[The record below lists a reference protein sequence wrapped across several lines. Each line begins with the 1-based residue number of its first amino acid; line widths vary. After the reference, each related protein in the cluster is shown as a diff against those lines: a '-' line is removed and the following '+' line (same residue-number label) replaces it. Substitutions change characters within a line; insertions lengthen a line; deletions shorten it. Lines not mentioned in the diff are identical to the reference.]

1 MASDEFGRDMRYFAM
16 CHARLCRV
24 AVGAGGRRARLLHA
38 QDIGEKVHDM
48 NVRYFAKLVG
58 VVALLYV
65 PGSTS
70 SSYVFLL

>member
-1 MASDEFGRDMRYFAM
+1 MRSLSA
-16 CHARLCRV
+16 
-24 AVGAGGRRARLLHA
+24 AVGGLVILHA
-38 QDIGEKVHDM
+38 QDIGEKVYDM
-48 NVRYFAKLVG
+48 NVRYIAKLVV